1 MLNVTIK
8 NGELNG
14 ELNSSISNLSKNE
27 LEVYYLIEKVP
38 QNSRQKIANQLN
50 MSTRTVDRVI
60 NSLIQKNL
68 IQREGSKKTGY
79 WKTISNEENKQL
91 NDNI

>member
-14 ELNSSISNLSKNE
+14 KLNSSISNLSKNE

>member
-14 ELNSSISNLSKNE
+14 KLNSSISNLSKNE

-79 WKTISNEENKQL
+79 WKTISNEKINS
-91 NDNI
+91 